1 MASPITA
8 PLRSVG
14 RFFLQLGGGYYQGA
28 ERAAAWAR
36 KWATAR
42 ARKADEEILL
52 DRPVLVER
60 SRSLFRNNAI
70 GRAAINTHNYNTVGR
85 GFTLNLDVD
94 ADVLG
99 WTTEQKDA
107 FESEVERKWRN
118 FAESTECDA
127 EGQMNFHEMT
137 GLIGAT
143 RLIDGEAF
151 AVLKSIPRRNS
162 LYSLRAKIIDTSI
175 VCNPQGVGNDYLW
188 RDGVRLDVNG
198 RVVGY
203 CFENPDRTR
212 YEVPA
217 YGFSSGRRFVLH
229 VFRKEFPGQSRG
241 VPYLASVMR
250 ELRKLEEYTKAELEA
265 AVVAAMFTA
274 FIKSNDNTILDSP
287 ETETV
292 QGEATRAEDYEL
304 GPAAIMHLQPN
315 EDVTFANPG
324 RPNTGFA
331 SYVDFMIK
339 IIAAALGIPYEVL
352 MKSFQSSYSATKG
365 AQNEARKFFA
375 VEKMWLANRW
385 CQPFFEEWLTEEVFA
400 GRIIAP
406 GFKESL
412 ETRRAYFRAKW
423 IGETTGSVDLLSEL
437 NASEK
442 LIALGYSTHQDEA
455 AQFTAQDWAENQTK
469 LKRERAIIA
478 AQAQPAPTIPEPA
491 PGTPPNA

>member
-1 MASPITA
+1 MPFRT
-8 PLRSVG
+8 VG
-14 RFFLQLGGGYYQGA
+14 KFFLNLGGGYYQGA
-28 ERAAAWAR
+28 ERWAQWAR
-36 KWATAR
+36 NWVTAR

-60 SRSLFRNNAI
+60 SRSLYRNNAI

-99 WTTEQKDA
+99 ITPDQKDA
-107 FESEVERKWRN
+107 LESLIERKWRN

-127 EGQMNFHEMT
+127 EGQMNFAEMT

-151 AVLKSIPRRNS
+151 AVLKLIPRTGS

-175 VCNPQGVGNDYLW
+175 VCNPHGVDNDFLW

-203 CFENPDRTR
+203 GFENPDRTR

-217 YGFSSGRRFVLH
+217 YGFKSGRRFVLH
-229 VFRKEFPGQSRG
+229 IFRKEFPGQSRG

-274 FIKSNDNTILDSP
+274 FIKSNDSTALDSP
-287 ETETV
+287 VAHEDGDGTPTV
-292 QGEATRAEDYEL
+292 ADDEYRL
-304 GPAAIMHLQPN
+304 GPAAIMRLQKG

-331 SYVDFMIK
+331 QYVDFMIK
-339 IIAAALGIPYEVL
+339 IISAALGIPYEVL
-352 MKSFQSSYSATKG
+352 MKTFQSSYSATKG

-375 VEKMWLANRW
+375 VEKLWLANRW
-385 CQPFFEEWLTEEVFA
+385 CQPFFEEWLTDEVFA
-400 GRIIAP
+400 GRIDLP
-406 GFKESL
+406 GFTESL
-412 ETRRAYFRAKW
+412 EIRRAYTRAKW
-423 IGETTGSVDLLSEL
+423 VGETTGSVDLMAEL

-442 LIALGYSTHQDEA
+442 LIALGYSTRQDEA
-455 AQFTAQDWAENQTK
+455 AQFTGQDWADNQSK

>member
-1 MASPITA
+1 MSGSLLTRPI
-8 PLRSVG
+8 RSVG
-14 RFFLQLGGGYYQGA
+14 RFFLNLGSGSYQGA
-28 ERAAAWAR
+28 DQFAAWAR
-36 KWATAR
+36 RWVTNR

-52 DRPVLVER
+52 DRPKLVER

-94 ADVLG
+94 AETLG
-99 WTTEQKDA
+99 FTPEQKDA
-107 FESEVERKWRN
+107 FESDVERRWRN

-127 EGQMNFHEMT
+127 EGQMNFAEMT

-151 AVLKSIPRRNS
+151 AVLKSIPRQNS
-162 LYSLRAKIIDTSI
+162 LYSLRAKVIDTSI
-175 VCNPQGVGNDYLW
+175 VVSPFGIANDYLW
-188 RDGVRLDVNG
+188 RDGIRLDVNG

-203 CFENPDRTR
+203 CFENLDRTR

-217 YGFSSGRRFVLH
+217 YGFQSGRRFVLH
-229 VFRKEFPGQSRG
+229 IFRKEFPGQSRG
-241 VPYLASVMR
+241 VPYLSSVMR

-274 FIKSNDNTILDSP
+274 FIKSNNSNVTESPIPGTDDNPVASDEYS
-287 ETETV
+287 
-292 QGEATRAEDYEL
+292 L
-304 GPAAIMHLQPN
+304 GPAAIMHLQSG

-331 SYVDFMIK
+331 QYVDFMIK
-339 IIAAALGIPYEVL
+339 VIAAALGLPYEVL
-352 MKSFQSSYSATKG
+352 MKTFQSSYSATKG

-375 VEKMWLANRW
+375 VEKLWLANRW
-385 CQPFFEEWLTEEVFA
+385 CQPFFEEWLTEEIFA
-400 GRIIAP
+400 GRIAAP

-412 ETRRAYFRAKW
+412 AIRRAYFRAKW

-442 LIALGYSTHQDEA
+442 LIALGYSTRQDEA
-455 AQFTAQDWAENQTK
+455 AQFTGQDWADNQTK
-469 LKRERAIIA
+469 LNRERAIM
-478 AQAQPAPTIPEPA
+478 
-491 PGTPPNA
+491 TPPNPEPPANV